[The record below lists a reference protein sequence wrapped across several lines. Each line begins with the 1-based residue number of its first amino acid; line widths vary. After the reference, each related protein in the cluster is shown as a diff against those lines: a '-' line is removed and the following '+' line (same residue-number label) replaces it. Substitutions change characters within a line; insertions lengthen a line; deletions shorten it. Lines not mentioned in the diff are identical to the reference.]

1 MTKHLLLLTCAVGAI
16 SSGVGVAAAA
26 AADTTSPSAT
36 EVGAVIVTA
45 EKRQQN
51 LQKVPVAVTA
61 FTTKQR
67 DLVGIEN
74 LQDMT
79 NFTPGLVYSSVL
91 DRVTLRGVGRQTNL
105 LSADAAV
112 TTYVDGFFTTSA
124 VEASKPPMFVSN
136 IEVLRGPQGTLQGRN
151 AIGGAL
157 RSPRPTRPAPPMRRP
172 GSRWAT
178 TATIGHRSLCHRPT
192 RRRTEFPPAGL
203 YDQPG
208 PRLFHERGWRT
219 IRRQR
224 PGSVVHRALGQRQA
238 GRSCRPL
245 CQGLRGRL
253 EQPRRSGCA
262 VELHDG
268 QFRLPIERRRPCFN
282 FNPGAAFTTQEFV
295 GRLTGPSGS
304 FNHQQPNAN
313 GHSRFCFNGSANG
326 EAS

>member
-1 MTKHLLLLTCAVGAI
+1 MN
-16 SSGVGVAAAA
+16 AAS
-26 AADTTSPSAT
+26 AADHTASPSAT

-51 LQKVPVAVTA
+51 IQKVPVAVTA

-157 RSPRPTRPAPPMRRP
+157 LETTALPSSTPHAEGRVTVGTYGYSDIEAYVTGPIADGPDFRLRGYTTNQTRAISPTWPAVPRRAARPRP
-172 GSRWAT
+172 
-178 TATIGHRSLCHRPT
+178 
-192 RRRTEFPPAGL
+192 
-203 YDQPG
+203 
-208 PRLFHERGWRT
+208 
-219 IRRQR
+219 
-224 PGSVVHRALGQRQA
+224 VVHRAIDQREA
-238 GRSCRPL
+238 GRSRRPL
-245 CQGLRGRL
+245 RQGVRGRL
-253 EQPRRSGCA
+253 EQPLVVPAPRSDYTTGHVGHA
-262 VELHDG
+262 V
-268 QFRLPIERRRPCFN
+268 ERRRSRLQASTLARPSI
-282 FNPGAAFTTQEFV
+282 PLESVAGSVIQA
-295 GRLTGPSGS
+295 GRAT
-304 FNHQQPNAN
+304 HQQPD
-313 GHSRFCFNGSANG
+313 SARDPRLRDQ
-326 EAS
+326 SIR

>member
-1 MTKHLLLLTCAVGAI
+1 MAGLTPSPGGKEMTKHLLLLTCAVGAL
-16 SSGVGVAAAA
+16 SGGVGVGAAA
-26 AADTTSPSAT
+26 AADTSSPSAT

-51 LQKVPVAVTA
+51 LQKVPIAVTA

-157 RSPRPTRPAPPMRRP
+157 LVTTAHPSSTPHAEGRVTVGNYGYSDIEAYVTGPIADGLNFRVAACKATRPTRPRAISRTSPAVRQKATSWTSGTSNPRSAP
-172 GSRWAT
+172 SWVT
-178 TATIGHRSLCHRPT
+178 T
-192 RRRTEFPPAGL
+192 
-203 YDQPG
+203 
-208 PRLFHERGWRT
+208 
-219 IRRQR
+219 
-224 PGSVVHRALGQRQA
+224 
-238 GRSCRPL
+238 
-245 CQGLRGRL
+245 
-253 EQPRRSGCA
+253 
-262 VELHDG
+262 
-268 QFRLPIERRRPCFN
+268 
-282 FNPGAAFTTQEFV
+282 
-295 GRLTGPSGS
+295 LTST
-304 FNHQQPNAN
+304 
-313 GHSRFCFNGSANG
+313 
-326 EAS
+326 